1 MNMINKEP
9 ERHEIEALLPWHAA
23 GTLSR
28 RDAERV
34 EQALAGD
41 RELARHYDLVRE
53 ELAETI
59 HLNET
64 LGAPSARAMEKLF
77 AAIDAEEA
85 RSPRRKRSL
94 DLGTRISEFF
104 SGFAPRTLAWSA
116 TAAALAILLQAGV
129 ITAVVVKDH
138 GGSAAPV
145 YGTASAP
152 TERTG
157 SFVRVRF
164 APQATSNEITNF
176 LGAYKLTL
184 VDGPSKTGPAAMYTI
199 RLSETKLP
207 QDEVAKI
214 VHEMQGETKVIN
226 MVAVEE

>member
-1 MNMINKEP
+1 MNAINKEP

-28 RDAERV
+28 RDADRV

-41 RELARHYDLVRE
+41 RELARRYDLVRE

-85 RSPRRKRSL
+85 RSPRRQRSF
-94 DLGTRISEFF
+94 DLAGRISEFL
-104 SGFAPRTLAWSA
+104 SSLTPRALAWSA
-116 TAAALAILLQAGV
+116 TAAAVAILLQAAV
-129 ITAVVVKDH
+129 IAAIVVKE
-138 GGSAAPV
+138 GAPS
-145 YGTASAP
+145 GPSLASAP
-152 TERTG
+152 SEG
-157 SFVRVRF
+157 SFAVVRF
-164 APQATSNEITNF
+164 APQATANDITKF
-176 LGAYKLTL
+176 LGAYKATL
-184 VDGPSKTGPAAMYTI
+184 VEGPLNMGGQLYRI

-207 QDEVAKI
+207 KDEVGKI
-214 VHEMQGETKVIN
+214 VRQMQ
-226 MVAVEE
+226 EESKIIGFIAAKD